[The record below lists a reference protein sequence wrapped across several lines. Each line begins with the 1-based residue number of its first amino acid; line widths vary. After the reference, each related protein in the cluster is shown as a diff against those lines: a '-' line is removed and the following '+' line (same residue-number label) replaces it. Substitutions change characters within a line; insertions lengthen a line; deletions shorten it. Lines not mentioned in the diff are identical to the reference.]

1 MTARL
6 GDSFYFAKCEI
17 VESLLRRGARGFLYR
32 QSLVVFRSPAG
43 ISLDCALAQRAK
55 SLFRRAGDLLQRA
68 RNWRELRS
76 RAGPRARGEPA
87 ILRIAWAIRAR
98 KIISDHAGR
107 LPRRKTHLLDKNP
120 RTPPR
125 PPLQFPG
132 RKIFSTPKKPKTIQR
147 SKFLTNFVAVIS
159 EKPETEDYNREQLRT
174 LFATTTIVPLHG
186 LRPGSFPTGGDDM
199 TEEHPLAVFCSPG
212 LTRLLRPL
220 PTTTDTHSF
229 LDRTNNRNHTL
240 SYYKSCTQDD
250 DRRF

>member
-1 MTARL
+1 MNW
-6 GDSFYFAKCEI
+6 
-17 VESLLRRGARGFLYR
+17 
-32 QSLVVFRSPAG
+32 P
-43 ISLDCALAQRAK
+43 
-55 SLFRRAGDLLQRA
+55 RAGRA
-68 RNWRELRS
+68 PLTPRRRCLPALGTGHPGEKTVFGRSALESWSWLGNRRELRS

-220 PTTTDTHSF
+220 PTTTD
-229 LDRTNNRNHTL
+229 RHTL
-240 SYYKSCTQDD
+240 FSRPDK
-250 DRRF
+250 